1 MTTIPLEGPGT
12 PAIEVILVPVGAE
25 CQAVQRAMKRVQKPP
40 QVVPIPAGPQAL
52 QQFLAGWAG
61 PSLAAGDGIL
71 LLGLGGSLSP
81 SVGRGDGVLLETLW
95 DEREGVAYPCPGA
108 VTAGL
113 SQRLPQI
120 KVARGVS
127 CDRVITTIAE
137 KRQLG
142 DRYDAAV
149 VEMEGTTLLR
159 GLPGCP
165 IAILRVISD
174 DCHHE
179 LPDISAAI
187 GADGSLKVITL
198 ALSFLRRPVAALRLI
213 RGSLQGLKA
222 LERLAV
228 ELCQQD
234 E

>member
-1 MTTIPLEGPGT
+1 
-12 PAIEVILVPVGAE
+12 
-25 CQAVQRAMKRVQKPP
+25 
-40 QVVPIPAGPQAL
+40 
-52 QQFLAGWAG
+52 
-61 PSLAAGDGIL
+61 
-71 LLGLGGSLSP
+71 SP